1 MADDQKVFVSDTDGP
16 EEYNGFFEDDGDTG
30 YLYVSDR
37 REKKIVQH
45 LQIYVNS
52 PDLSVNESD
61 VEVVWSTDGTRC
73 GVRIWGALRGVID
86 VRFGTQARAFV
97 TSRDSDPIH
106 AAEWSAGFDELSQTE
121 GAEAESGRS
130 SGGEFFA
137 RRQGASDPAVDRG
150 AVSACPLRRRADLA
164 LAS

>member
-1 MADDQKVFVSDTDGP
+1 MTTEYRPPAGWLYSTRRIYTEGAENENREETLKTLVVDDQRVFVSDTDGP
-16 EEYNGFFEDDGDTG
+16 EEYAGFFEDDGDTG

-37 REKKIVQH
+37 REKNIVQH

-61 VEVVWSTDGTRC
+61 VEVVWSTDRTRC

-86 VRFGTQARAFV
+86 VRSGTQARAFV

-106 AAEWSAGFDELSQTE
+106 AAEWLAGFD
-121 GAEAESGRS
+121 
-130 SGGEFFA
+130 
-137 RRQGASDPAVDRG
+137 
-150 AVSACPLRRRADLA
+150 
-164 LAS
+164 